1 MKPSTSVAAL
11 FAAFSTIPALA
22 HHSRANFDLESTVEV
37 EGVVTEFTWRNP
49 HAFAVVE
56 STKPDGS
63 WEQWTFELNST
74 PVLKRFGW
82 TPDTL
87 KVGDHVVARGNP
99 DREPQKRFIYAS
111 VFVKDGKEI
120 WAWGGPPIAPPVP
133 VTEGSKD
140 FSGVWR
146 IQFNQG
152 FDVLARN
159 RPDTALVNTL
169 PVTAKGQTQIDAFDP
184 DENPAWDC
192 APETMPAILGHPYP
206 FQIIRESEDRLL
218 LRYEVNNL
226 ERIVHLSTDSHP
238 ADAEPATLGHS
249 IGRFE
254 NGDLVIET
262 VKFSDVRWGSGP
274 GVDSGEQKT
283 TVERYRLSDDGKS
296 LALTFTMQD
305 AEYLAEP
312 VTIEHRY
319 NLTAGYELQ
328 DYLCDPETSRRHLS
342 AGEE

>member
-1 MKPSTSVAAL
+1 MKSSTLATAVFTAI
-11 FAAFSTIPALA
+11 STTPALA
-22 HHSRANFDLESTVEV
+22 HHSRSNFDLESVVEV

-56 STKPDGS
+56 SARADGS
-63 WEQWTFELNST
+63 TQRWTFELNST

-87 KVGDHVVARGNP
+87 AVGDRVLARGNP
-99 DREPQKRFIYAS
+99 DRDTDKHFIYAN
-111 VFVKDGKEI
+111 VFVRDGNEI
-120 WAWGGPPIAPPVP
+120 WAWGGPPLAQPTP
-133 VTEGSKD
+133 VTAGSTD

-146 IQFNQG
+146 IQFNPG

-169 PVTAKGQTQIDAFDP
+169 TVTPKGQAQIDRFNP

-192 APETMPAILGHPYP
+192 APESMPAILGHPYP
-206 FQIIRESEDRLL
+206 FQIIRAGEDRLL
-218 LRYEVNNL
+218 MRYEVNNL
-226 ERIVHLSTDSHP
+226 GRVVHLNLDAHP
-238 ADAEPATLGHS
+238 ADIATTPLGHS

-262 VKFSDVRWGSGP
+262 AKFADVRWGSGP

-283 TVERYRLSDDGKS
+283 TMERYRLSDDGKS
-296 LALTFTMQD
+296 LALSFTMQD
-305 AEYLAEP
+305 PEYLTDP
-312 VTIEHRY
+312 VAIEHRY

-328 DYLCDPETSRRHLS
+328 DYLCDPETSRRHLTV
-342 AGEE
+342 GEE